1 MVEYRSRS
9 WVRDAFME
17 EAERV
22 GGGTSREEVAFAV
35 VQEDR
40 NDGSVDGRKESDS
53 IIAKEKTKQIIKVR
67 PPSRVNIAKK
77 N

>member
-1 MVEYRSRS
+1 VVEYRSRS

-35 VQEDR
+35 VPLVMANRGLLGFDR
-40 NDGSVDGRKESDS
+40 DLLGFDEEVEEVG
-53 IIAKEKTKQIIKVR
+53 
-67 PPSRVNIAKK
+67 
-77 N
+77 